1 VRVIGFERTP
11 KDVLHKRVVDRRLC
25 FAVVISASSCRCW
38 GPEQKGLRRWE
49 TTGGLTSRYVAPEP
63 RCAGDRAK
71 AIRQNG
77 EVVAA
82 RKMFA
87 RYVRWY
93 ESEEGE
99 EWRTEVDDARY
110 DRARRLSELVADQRA
125 FTDEIG
131 NDVREAR
138 AQLKLGT
145 DVELPF

>member
-1 VRVIGFERTP
+1 
-11 KDVLHKRVVDRRLC
+11 
-25 FAVVISASSCRCW
+25 
-38 GPEQKGLRRWE
+38 
-49 TTGGLTSRYVAPEP
+49 
-63 RCAGDRAK
+63 
-71 AIRQNG
+71 
-77 EVVAA
+77 
-82 RKMFA
+82 MFA